1 MPEFNPIFR
10 KAIAVPDHP
19 GDMAASSDER
29 PALSDLTGVQVT
41 LIQGEAGAI
50 LKKQFSRAPA
60 KPGDLV
66 EAGEG
71 LLACLTPKTFYLFA
85 KTPGADLPAA
95 SALDDLFAQANVFA
109 HAADYTH
116 GTAALRLVGPDA
128 PEILSKICGLDFHDS
143 VFPTMRVAQSS
154 AAKINTLIARYDDG
168 QTPAYF
174 LHISRPLGQYFWDIV
189 WDAGQE
195 FGLMAGVAPGKP

>member
-10 KAIAVPDHP
+10 TAIAVPDHP
-19 GDMAASSDER
+19 GEPGASSDQK
-29 PALSDLTGVQVT
+29 PTLSDLTGVQVT
-41 LIQGEAGAI
+41 MIQGKAGDR
-50 LKKQFSRAPA
+50 LEKQFSQVPT
-60 KPGDLV
+60 KPGELV
-66 EAGEG
+66 EVGVG
-71 LLACLTPKTFYLFA
+71 LLACLTSKEFYLFA

-95 SALDDLFAQANVFA
+95 SALDDLFTQANVFA
-109 HAADYTH
+109 HATDYTH

-143 VFPTMRVAQSS
+143 VFPDMRVAQTS
-154 AAKINTLIARYDDG
+154 AAKIKTLIARCDDG

-174 LHISRPLGQYFWDIV
+174 LHVSRPFGQYFWDIV

-195 FGLMAGVAPGKP
+195 FGIGVGLAAGNT

>member
-10 KAIAVPDHP
+10 TAIAVPDQP
-19 GDMAASSDER
+19 GEPGASSDQR
-29 PALSDLTGVQVT
+29 PTLLDLTGVRVT
-41 LIQGEAGAI
+41 LIQGEAGDS
-50 LKKQFSRAPA
+50 LKKQFSQVPA

-66 EAGEG
+66 EVGAG
-71 LLACLTPKTFYLFA
+71 LLACLTLKEFYLFA
-85 KTPGADLPAA
+85 KSPGADLPAA
-95 SALDDLFAQANVFA
+95 SELDDRFSQANVFA
-109 HAADYTH
+109 HATDYTH

-143 VFPTMRVAQSS
+143 VFPDMRVAQTS
-154 AAKINTLIARYDDG
+154 AAKIKTLIARGDDG

-174 LHISRPLGQYFWDIV
+174 LHVSRPFGQYFWDTI

-195 FGLMAGVAPGKP
+195 FRIVSGAAAGKI